1 MAWGAMT
8 SVVPPGGAQPVT
20 ASVRDLYRVLAHG
33 TAESPRESWRF
44 RLVRGW
50 SHDTTRRYP
59 QELRERA
66 VRLVLEHQ
74 DEHPSQ
80 WAAITS
86 IAHKFGVSAETLRK
100 WVRRAETDDG
110 LRPGLTSDERERL
123 KTLEREVRELRR
135 ANEILKSAAAFFG
148 AELDRRPTR

>member
-1 MAWGAMT
+1 MT
-8 SVVPPGGAQPVT
+8 RPG
-20 ASVRDLYRVLAHG
+20 
-33 TAESPRESWRF
+33 
-44 RLVRGW
+44 
-50 SHDTTRRYP
+50 RYP

-66 VRLVLEHQ
+66 VRLVFEHQ
-74 DEHPSQ
+74 AEHASQ

-110 LRPGLTSDERERL
+110 LRSGLTTDERERL
-123 KTLEREVRELRR
+123 RTLERENRELRR
-135 ANEILKSAAAFFG
+135 ANEILKSASAFFA